1 MKPLIR
7 TFCACAHIP
16 ALTLALVLALAL
28 AVVLPGC
35 DKLADKSAEK
45 PAEKAAQAA
54 GAEGGPSTG
63 PKTTGPKVG
72 ELKVGFV
79 YDTPVDEAGYTW
91 AHDQGRKAVEALP
104 DIKASFVESVQD
116 GAAAGPVLENM
127 ARSGHTLIFST
138 SFEFMDATMKVAKQ
152 FPGVKFMHCS
162 GFKGS
167 GNVSNYFGRMYQA
180 RYLTGMVAGL
190 MTKSNIIGYVAAFPI
205 PEVIRGINAFTLGA
219 QSVNPKV
226 QVRVVWTRTWFN
238 KAVET
243 VAANGLLDLNAD
255 IIAQH
260 QDSPGPQEAAQKR
273 GKYSIGY
280 NSDMARF
287 APKAHLTAA
296 VWNWTPLYEAT
307 VQEVRAGVWKGE
319 RAIWWGMDKGIV
331 DITPFGP
338 MVPKA
343 VADRVLAK
351 KAEFVK
357 GEDKVFVGPIR
368 DQADKVK
375 IAAGVKAED
384 KDLMGMTWFVDGVVG
399 SVQ

>member
-7 TFCACAHIP
+7 IFGAC
-16 ALTLALVLALAL
+16 ALTLALGLALVLAA
-28 AVVLPGC
+28 
-35 DKLADKSAEK
+35 
-45 PAEKAAQAA
+45 
-54 GAEGGPSTG
+54 
-63 PKTTGPKVG
+63 G
-72 ELKVGFV
+72 ELKIGFV

-104 DIKASFVESVQD
+104 GVKVSAVESVQD
-116 GAAAGPVLENM
+116 GAAARRVLEDM
-127 ARSGHTLIFST
+127 AKNGYDLIFST
-138 SFEFMDATMKVAKQ
+138 SFEFMDATMKVSKE
-152 FPGVKFMHCS
+152 FPGVRFMHCS
-162 GFKGS
+162 GFKCS

-219 QSVNPKV
+219 RSVNPKV
-226 QVRVVWTRTWFN
+226 QVRVVWTRTWFD

-255 IIAQH
+255 VIAQH

-296 VWNWTPLYEAT
+296 VWNWAPLYEAA
-307 VQEVRAGVWKGE
+307 VQEVRAGAWKGD

-351 KAEFVK
+351 RAEFAK
-357 GEDKVFVGPIR
+357 GEDKVFVGPIK

-375 IAAGVKAED
+375 IPAGVKAED
-384 KDLMGMTWFVDGVVG
+384 KDLIGMAWFVDGVVG